1 MGIFDSLRSFG
12 AALRTGAQAFD
23 VARRADALPQK
34 QQAQAQQFV
43 KHVQN
48 WVAAVRSAPTA
59 PPDMNLG
66 QWQPYDATH
75 HVNPALAAAMRS
87 KEARRA
93 RTTSGAGQE
102 PIGFAPMPE
111 ITLAS
116 IANAQRLAHRTGWVN
131 RKVDI
136 DSRFVRDS
144 SHLGAI
150 DRKLRAWAYKAPLR
164 IRPRTATPLSYLV
177 AAAVRAAVD
186 QLDGLSSSVDELGS
200 MACHGFACGELV
212 WRDCDLSIPISK
224 GRSVRVPLEIVS
236 SIEEVGQRN
245 FAFDIVNGSAWLC
258 LGANQHVPVRDEWAQ
273 KFLYVRGPGSGPDR
287 FRGYGWAGALLSYL
301 DGLTLEKFGTLV
313 EVFGLATPYLQ
324 RDETSMLSD
333 DEHAHALSILE
344 DLGKAQPAVI
354 PSKYGKLDHSP
365 VPSGLAPIHQS
376 MLGYIKTEQSKMVLG
391 STLAVEIGAVGSQ
404 AAATVHAD
412 GLVDTQRIYASLT
425 ADAFRSQPVRWF
437 LQANAERLAAA
448 FNRYV
453 PGGCSPQDVEA
464 EAPTIEWVLSDET
477 PAQRLAVFQGVVGLD
492 YALDEEQVRQE
503 LGVLAPLAPLAIPEL
518 SELLEPPIPNP
529 QPTPTPSPAPQ
540 PAPTPKPGATSE
552 SPADAAAQ

>member
-1 MGIFDSLRSFG
+1 MGIFDSFRTFG
-12 AALRTGAQAFD
+12 SALRTGAAAFNI
-23 VARRADALPQK
+23 ARRADSLPQK
-34 QQAQAQQFV
+34 QQAQAQTFV
-43 KHVQN
+43 KNVQN
-48 WVAAVRSAPTA
+48 FAAAVRSAPVA
-59 PPDMNLG
+59 PHEMNLG

-102 PIGFAPMPE
+102 PLGFAPMPE

-164 IRPRTATPLSYLV
+164 VRPRTATPLSYLV
-177 AAAVRAAVD
+177 ATSVHAMID
-186 QLDGLSSSVDELGS
+186 QLDGLSSSIDELGS

-212 WRDCDLSIPISK
+212 WRDCDLSIPVGK
-224 GRSVRVPLEIVS
+224 NRSVRVPLEIIS

-245 FAFDIVNGSAWLC
+245 FAFDIVDGSAWLC
-258 LGANQHVPVRDEWAQ
+258 LGANQHVPVSDEYAQ
-273 KFLYVRGPGSGPDR
+273 KFIYVRGPGSGPDR
-287 FRGYGWAGALLSYL
+287 FRGYGWANAPLSYL

-313 EVFGLATPYLQ
+313 EIFGLATPYLQ

-354 PSKYGKLDHSP
+354 PTKYGKLDHSP
-365 VPSGLAPIHQS
+365 VPSGLAPIHAQ
-376 MLGYIKTEQSKMVLG
+376 MLGYIKTEQSKMALG
-391 STLAVEIGAVGSQ
+391 STLSVEIGSNGSY
-404 AAATVHAD
+404 AAANVHAD
-412 GLVDTQRIYASLT
+412 GLVDTQRIYSSLT

-437 LQANAERLAAA
+437 LQANSERLAAA

-453 PGGCSPQDVEA
+453 PGGCSPQDIEN
-464 EAPTIEWVLSDET
+464 EAPIIEWVLSDET
-477 PAQRLAVFQGVVGLD
+477 PAQRLAVFQGVRGLD
-492 YALDEEQVRQE
+492 LKLDEEQVRQE
-503 LGVLAPLAPLAIPEL
+503 LGVLAPLAIP
-518 SELLEPPIPNP
+518 ELLEPPIPNP
-529 QPTPTPSPAPQ
+529 QPTPTPPAQ
-540 PAPTPKPGATSE
+540 QIAAQPTPGPGATSE
-552 SPADAAAQ
+552 RPSDAAAQ

>member
-43 KHVQN
+43 KNVQN
-48 WVAAVRSAPTA
+48 WAAAVRSAPIS
-59 PPDMNLG
+59 PPEMNLG

-102 PIGFAPMPE
+102 PVGFAHEPE
-111 ITLAS
+111 ITLVA

-186 QLDGLSSSVDELGS
+186 QIDGLSSSVDELGS

-212 WRDCDLSIPISK
+212 WRDCDLSIPVGK
-224 GRSVRVPLEIVS
+224 NRSVRVPLEIVS

-258 LGANQHVPVRDEWAQ
+258 LGANQHVPVSDEYAQ

-287 FRGYGWAGALLSYL
+287 FRGYGWANAPLSYL

-313 EVFGLATPYLQ
+313 EVFGLSTPYLS
-324 RDETSMLSD
+324 RDEASMLSD

-344 DLGKAQPAVI
+344 DLGKAQPAII

-376 MLGYIKTEQSKMVLG
+376 MLALIKTEQSKMVLG
-391 STLAVEIGAVGSQ
+391 STLSVEIGSNGSY
-404 AAATVHAD
+404 AAANVHAD
-412 GLVDTQRIYASLT
+412 GLVDTQRVYAKLT

-453 PGGCSPQDVEA
+453 PGGCSPRDIEN
-464 EAPTIEWVLSDET
+464 EAPIIEWVLSDET
-477 PAQRLAVFQGVVGLD
+477 PAQRLAVFQGVKGLA

-503 LGVLAPLAPLAIPEL
+503 LGVLAPLAIP
-518 SELLEPPIPNP
+518 ELLEPPIP
-529 QPTPTPSPAPQ
+529 QPTPTPSAQPPAQ
-540 PAPTPKPGATSE
+540 PTPGPGATSSE
-552 SPADAAAQ
+552 SPNAAAQ